1 MKILIAD
8 DHDLVREALGS
19 LIEKEPDLEVDHAE
33 DFDGAQARIDAAGPF
48 DLVLLDWTMPGMR
61 GLDGLADAIRL
72 NDGKPVALMSG
83 TATRSVAEEAL
94 AAGAAGFLPKTMA
107 SRSLVSAIR
116 FMAMGEQF
124 APVQFMT
131 EKEPEQAASPLAAK
145 LTERERQVLE
155 GICAGQSNKEIAR
168 DLDLQEVT
176 VKLHVK
182 TACRKLGA
190 RNRTQAAMIAK
201 DEGLV

>member
-33 DFDGAQARIDAAGPF
+33 DYGGAAARISSEGPF
-48 DLVLLDWTMPGMR
+48 DLVLLDWTMPGMK
-61 GLDGLADAIRL
+61 GLDGLADAIKL
-72 NDGKPVALMSG
+72 NDGRPVALMSG
-83 TATRSVAEEAL
+83 TATRNVAEEAL

-131 EKEPEQAASPLAAK
+131 AVEETPQSGVAAK
-145 LTERERQVLE
+145 LTERERQVIDGLCR
-155 GICAGQSNKEIAR
+155 GLSNKEIAR
-168 DLDLQEVT
+168 ELELQEVT

-190 RNRTQAAMIAK
+190 RNRTQAAMIAR
-201 DEGLV
+201 DEGLA